1 MNDLIH
7 SDELTTEFLDLLNIT
22 PVALDGGACT
32 TGRKGPMLISDLDPD
47 LNRIIKA
54 SIKNSAIGLNGFAEL
69 YDGCT
74 DRYER
79 DHSSADFAF
88 IKILADKGLTPEE
101 CDQVLRTSGLYRDK
115 WDRKWG
121 DSTYGWHTINQVFS
135 TLQGD
140 AVGPD
145 EFHELFAISAESKPN
160 ALCLADFVPKY
171 IPGGMPP
178 RKFVGPKIAPGA
190 HLFPQNALTAMVAL
204 GGVGKTSSLISL
216 SAHMAAGRSWNGCP
230 LKATKVIAFCVEETQ
245 DELNRKFSA
254 IVDQW
259 PEAHRELAISNL
271 RLVSLHGLDA
281 RLIQNDYSGVMA
293 TVWPQRIADLAIEFG
308 IDGNGVI
315 FLDHYQGFA
324 NGDLNTSDTATAMC
338 REGNSIVSKTGAAV
352 IYTAHIPKG
361 QINNLQVAQG
371 MASGSLAF
379 ENAMRQVVVLLPM
392 SVDEAKK
399 YGLEDDRRDF
409 VRLGFAKNSYGTSDA
424 ECWLR
429 KVHVPDYHTIR
440 MEPVD
445 LIVPVPKARRS
456 ANDKLADAIMRFIE
470 GRPYVTK
477 NMIDGASGV
486 DGSLVASKSKCRDVL
501 NGLIHSGVIEVY
513 SVTDEERR
521 QRDIA
526 KQVKEVLRVRR

>member
-7 SDELTTEFLDLLNIT
+7 SDELTTSFLELLSKT
-22 PVALDGGACT
+22 PVSIDGKALAT
-32 TGRKGPMLISDLDPD
+32 RRKGPMLLSDLGPD
-47 LNRIIKA
+47 LQKNVKV
-54 SIKNSAIGLNGFAEL
+54 SINNSAISLHSFAEL
-69 YDGCT
+69 YDGCI
-74 DRYER
+74 DRYEG

-88 IKILADKGLTPEE
+88 IRILADKGFSPDE

-121 DSTYGWHTINQVFS
+121 NSTYGWNTINRVFA
-135 TLQGD
+135 TLQGGAED
-140 AVGPD
+140 SDKFQDLP
-145 EFHELFAISAESKPN
+145 AIKSESATN
-160 ALCLADFVPKY
+160 ALRLTDFVPKY

-178 RKFVGPKIAPGA
+178 REFAGPKIAPGA
-190 HLFPQNALTAMVAL
+190 HLFPKNALSAMVAL
-204 GGVGKTSSLISL
+204 GGVGKTTSLISL
-216 SAHMAAGRSWNGCP
+216 GAHMAAGRHWKGCP
-230 LKATKVIAFCVEETQ
+230 VKATKVIVFCVEETQ
-245 DELNRKFSA
+245 DELTRKFSA

-259 PEAHRELAISNL
+259 AEPDREQAIANL
-271 RLVSLHGLDA
+271 RLISLHGLDA

-308 IDGNGVI
+308 MDGNGVI

-338 REGNSIVSKTGAAV
+338 REGNSIVSRTGAAV
-352 IYTAHIPKG
+352 VYTAHIPKG

-392 SVDEAKK
+392 SDDEAKK
-399 YGLEDDRRDF
+399 YGREDDRRDF
-409 VRLGFAKNSYGTSDA
+409 VRLGFAKNSYGASDA

-440 MEPVD
+440 IEPVE
-445 LIVPVPKARRS
+445 LLVPVPQARRS
-456 ANDKLADAIMRFIE
+456 ANDKLTDAIMRFIE

-477 NMIDGASGV
+477 NMIDSASGADGPLGASK
-486 DGSLVASKSKCRDVL
+486 DKCRGVL
-501 NGLIHSGVIEVY
+501 SGLIDDGTVHSHTVSE
-513 SVTDEERR
+513 DERR
-521 QRDIA
+521 KFGIP
-526 KQVKEVLRVRR
+526 KQVKEVLRVS